1 MLGARTQVTAAFFHV
16 PAGFLDDLWR
26 RCPLMEAKYREEDD
40 AGAGFVGYLDSVRD
54 AQRARNSPRLSVPA
68 ESQELDRE
76 AMLRKQREA
85 SRAAIERRRAAG
97 AVRSNTSY
105 HDSKDASDGNAP
117 RFGSA
122 PEPSAGGKSSVAPPK
137 RGAPPRRAPPPG
149 GRPGGSAAAA
159 FRASRRPPPRDGA
172 AGRAGARGGAAAR
185 WRAKAAKDD
194 DGGRDPTPTPGTAT
208 EAKSE
213 AGSGAEVRVK
223 LEWMH

>member
-1 MLGARTQVTAAFFHV
+1 MAPL
-16 PAGFLDDLWR
+16 PADGSQIPR
-26 RCPLMEAKYREEDD
+26 RGRRR
-40 AGAGFVGYLDSVRD
+40 AGFVGYLDSVRD

-122 PEPSAGGKSSVAPPK
+122 PEPSAGGKSSVAPPADLD
-137 RGAPPRRAPPPG
+137 RV
-149 GRPGGSAAAA
+149 
-159 FRASRRPPPRDGA
+159 FMYFENVFQN
-172 AGRAGARGGAAAR
+172 ARV
-185 WRAKAAKDD
+185 
-194 DGGRDPTPTPGTAT
+194 
-208 EAKSE
+208 S
-213 AGSGAEVRVK
+213 
-223 LEWMH
+223 LFLICL